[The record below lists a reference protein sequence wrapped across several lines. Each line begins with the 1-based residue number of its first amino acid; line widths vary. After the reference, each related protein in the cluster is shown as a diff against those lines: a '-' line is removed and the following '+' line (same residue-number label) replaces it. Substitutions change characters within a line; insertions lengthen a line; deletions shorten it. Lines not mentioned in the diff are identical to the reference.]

1 VRIDLHTHSTASDGT
16 DTPADLVR
24 IAAAAGL
31 DVVAITD
38 HDTTAGWDEALAAR
52 PPGLTVVRGTEF
64 SCKYVG
70 ADGRRINLHLLGYL
84 FDPDH
89 PPLRAAREH
98 LRESRRDR
106 GRIIVERMTAAG
118 LPITWD
124 QVRALAAGGAVGRPH
139 IARALVAAGVV
150 GSVDEAFAGPVS
162 SRAPYYERK
171 ADLDVFETIALL
183 RAAGGVTVFAHPI
196 ATRRGP
202 VLADDAIAAMAAA
215 GLTGLELDHPDQGPA
230 DRERAAG
237 LARDLGLLATG
248 SSDYHGTNKTT
259 RIGACTTAPQVYEAL
274 VAAPTALAPIG

>member
-1 VRIDLHTHSTASDGT
+1 MRIDLHTHSTASDGT

-24 IAAAAGL
+24 VAAAAGL

-52 PPGLTVVRGTEF
+52 PDGLTVVRGTEF

-84 FDPDH
+84 YDPRH
-89 PPLRAAREH
+89 PPLLAAREE
-98 LRESRRDR
+98 LRASRRDR
-106 GRIIVERMTAAG
+106 GRIIVDRMTADG
-118 LPITWD
+118 LPITWE
-124 QVRALAAGGAVGRPH
+124 QVSTLAGGGAVGRPH

-150 GSVDEAFAGPVS
+150 ASVDEAFAGPVS

-171 ADLDVFETIALL
+171 ADLDVFEALALL

-202 VLADDAIAAMAAA
+202 VLPDDAIAAMAEA
-215 GLTGLELDHPDQGPA
+215 GLTGLELDHPDQGPD
-230 DRERAAG
+230 DRARAAR
-237 LARDLGLLATG
+237 LSRDLGLLATG

-259 RIGACTTAPQVYEAL
+259 RIGACTTAPDVYEAL
-274 VAAPTALAPIG
+274 VAAPTAIPPIG